1 MSKKQFHPKV
11 SIIIP
16 VYNGSNYLREAI
28 DSALAQTYDNFEVIV
43 VNDGSNDNGKT
54 EKICKSYGNKI
65 RYIKKENGG
74 VASAL
79 NRGIKEMKGEYFS
92 WLSHDDVYYPDKL
105 EKQINF
111 LETQEDKKVIV
122 YSNVENIDKNSKTIY
137 ETQHQKWHNIKYLNT
152 RLYPVLKGL
161 MNGCALL
168 IHKNIL
174 VKAGY
179 FDETLKTANDY
190 AMWFKITRI
199 NNVRFLSK
207 TLIKRRIHEEQGT
220 KKEKRYCEESNNL
233 WKSII
238 SDIKPRE
245 IKKFESSL
253 LKFYIDM
260 YIQMKRSKYFLAS
273 QTAVKLAQKYYDPEN
288 LKVSIIMATYNTEDY
303 ICEAI
308 DSILEQT
315 FPNFEFIIVDDNS
328 SDNTFSIIKDY
339 AKKDFR
345 IKFTKN
351 KYEKGVAGAINT
363 GLDLSKGEYITRMD
377 SDDISLPT
385 RIEKQVNFLEKN
397 PTYDLFSV
405 NLITFGEQ
413 PNQIIYK
420 KHKPPYEW
428 LFLWEN
434 PVPNPTIMYRS
445 KLIKDKKIR
454 LNSKYIVASDY
465 DFFCRMILKGKLFFS
480 DEVLLRYRVHS
491 KSLFQKHIKEAGRIS
506 LEINANF
513 IKQFTKKEI
522 PNFHKYLTIFYKKP
536 QNKEISLIKA
546 LRWMDLLLNKMK
558 EYYNWSEKE
567 IELIEADINE
577 RIKSLILT
585 DEIKRKI
592 NYNEELTKEIK
603 RIKNSKS
610 WKLTKPM
617 RYLSHKFRVLYRKLK
632 TILNLPTS

>member
-1 MSKKQFHPKV
+1 MSKEKFHPKV

-16 VYNGSNYLREAI
+16 VYNGSNYLKEAI

-122 YSNVENIDKNSKTIY
+122 YSNVEYIDKNGKTIY
-137 ETQHQKWHNIKYLNT
+137 ETQHQKRHNIKHLNT
-152 RLYPVLKGL
+152 RLYPALKGL

-168 IHKNIL
+168 IHKDIL

-179 FDETLKTANDY
+179 FDETLNTASDY

-199 NNVRFLSK
+199 NNIRFLPE
-207 TLIKRRIHEEQGT
+207 TLVKYRIHEEQGT
-220 KKEKRYCEESNNL
+220 KKEKRYYEESNNL

-245 IKKFESSL
+245 IKKFEGSL

-260 YIQMKRSKYFLAS
+260 YIQMKRSKFFLAS
-273 QTAVKLAQKYYDPEN
+273 QTAIKLAQKYYDPEN
-288 LKVSIIMATYNTEDY
+288 PKVSIIMAAYNTEDY

-315 FPNFEFIIVDDNS
+315 FPNFEFIIIDDNS
-328 SDNTFSIIKDY
+328 SDDTFSIIKDY

-420 KHKPPYEW
+420 KRKLPYEW
-428 LFLWEN
+428 LFLWKN
-434 PVPNPTIMYRS
+434 PVPNETIMYRS
-445 KLIKDKKIR
+445 NLIKDKTIR
-454 LNSKYIVASDY
+454 LNSKYKVGEDY
-465 DFFCRMILKGKLFFS
+465 DFFCRLILKGKIFFS
-480 DEVLLRYRVHS
+480 DEVLLRYRVRS
-491 KSLFQKHIKEAGRIS
+491 ESLFHKYTEEAMRAS
-506 LEINANF
+506 LEININL

-522 PNFHKYLTIFYKKP
+522 PNFHKYLTAFYKKP
-536 QNKEISLIKA
+536 QNKEISLIEA
-546 LRWMDLLLNKMK
+546 SRWMDFLLNRMK
-558 EYYNWSEKE
+558 KHYNWSEKE
-567 IELIEADINE
+567 IKLIEMDIND
-577 RIKSLILT
+577 RIESLILT

-617 RYLSHKFRVLYRKLK
+617 RYLSHKFRVLYRRLK
-632 TILNLPTS
+632 TVFNLPTS